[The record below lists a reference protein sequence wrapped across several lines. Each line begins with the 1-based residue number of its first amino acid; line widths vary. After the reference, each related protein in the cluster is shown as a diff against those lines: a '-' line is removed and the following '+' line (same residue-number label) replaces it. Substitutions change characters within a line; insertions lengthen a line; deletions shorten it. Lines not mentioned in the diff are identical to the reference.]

1 VSRHEAR
8 EIGVVAERQD
18 VDSPWCDHRWRVT
31 GLLPGAPAVPPW
43 TLLGAEP
50 GVRRYFAGNA
60 VLELYPLETD
70 TLRHNIEGPQPAVYV
85 FLRATDAAPGRRR
98 RMWTPGP
105 TWWSPCRCRTTCMP
119 GSRTSWPGTMSSAP
133 PTSGSATGRNTPLPG
148 ASLCRKGKR
157 MSSVGPAPEDD
168 GAASEGLLRRWARR
182 KQAAKAQP
190 AAQAPATASDAAP
203 DAPQAEEPVP
213 VLPDLDTLDAS
224 SDYSAFLQRGVPAEL
239 QRMALQRAWSSDAAI
254 AEFRG
259 MAEYAWDFNAPQYG
273 QLWAVDDVAKLIQA
287 VTAPPP
293 DALTTPV
300 DAVAAA
306 PDALVDA
313 APGPEAVA
321 DNAVEAVNRDD
332 AAPLPRRHG
341 SALPC

>member
-1 VSRHEAR
+1 
-8 EIGVVAERQD
+8 
-18 VDSPWCDHRWRVT
+18 
-31 GLLPGAPAVPPW
+31 
-43 TLLGAEP
+43 
-50 GVRRYFAGNA
+50 
-60 VLELYPLETD
+60 
-70 TLRHNIEGPQPAVYV
+70 
-85 FLRATDAAPGRRR
+85 
-98 RMWTPGP
+98 
-105 TWWSPCRCRTTCMP
+105 
-119 GSRTSWPGTMSSAP
+119 MSSA
-133 PTSGSATGRNTPLPG
+133 
-148 ASLCRKGKR
+148 
-157 MSSVGPAPEDD
+157 GPAPEDD
-168 GAASEGLLRRWARR
+168 GTAGEGLLRRWARR

-190 AAQAPATASDAAP
+190 VMPVPATASDVAQ
-203 DAPQAEEPVP
+203 DASQAEEPVP

-273 QLWAVDDVAKLIQA
+273 QLWAVDDIAKLIQA

-300 DAVAAA
+300 EAVAAV
-306 PDALVDA
+306 PEVVVDV

-321 DNAVEAVNRDD
+321 HNAVAAVDRDG
-332 AAPLPRRHG
+332 AAPVPRRHG